1 MLVIVALPM
10 VVGAWSMAFLLKL
23 HVEYCKFSWLLHV
36 YTCDKVA
43 PRYIVLY
50 IVCKY
55 LLAFFP
61 SDFFSCSIINGD
73 ALHIHVRT
81 QLYYMYIHVH
91 GGGLPVGIFTKHISL
106 VFKQDLQTM
115 CSSLCCSQVQRSL

>member
-1 MLVIVALPM
+1 MCMLVIVALPM

-43 PRYIVLY
+43 PRCILCVS
-50 IVCKY
+50 IY
-55 LLAFFP
+55 LFFFP

-81 QLYYMYIHVH
+81 HIYNMYIHVH
-91 GGGLPVGIFTKHISL
+91 GEGLPVGIFTKHISL